1 MEVSFDTDRVRLD
14 AALKGMNQTAL
25 ARRARLSRMTVSRFL
40 RGKSR
45 TPATAKKIAQAL
57 GEDIA
62 RYLVVDKAPMA
73 RQSA

>member
-45 TPATAKKIAQAL
+45 TPATAQKIARAL

-73 RQSA
+73 RGA